1 MTGVVNSTGARTGVV
16 GTTVGTPESTN
27 ASALSSGSLAPA
39 RMSTDTVLQT
49 LYKQNVH
56 SATDTLTVAASGTV
70 NSTVY
75 TMDIV
80 SKQASSKFLVSL
92 YLGFCSANGTDTEI
106 NINQTIGGSTII
118 LPYRSSSGD
127 VGYGGGS
134 SRLTAWNPRIT
145 QVLSAPAQS
154 SGTTITFS
162 AQFINWHASSTWVPY
177 YNGSHVLMTIMEIA
191 P

>member
-1 MTGVVNSTGARTGVV
+1 MSGKVNSTGAVSGII

-56 SATDTLTVAASGTV
+56 SATDTATIAASGTV

-92 YLGFCSANGTDTEI
+92 YLGFSSANGTDTEI

-118 LPYRSSSGD
+118 LPYRSTSSD

-134 SRLTAWNPRIT
+134 SRMTVWSPRMT
-145 QVLSAPAQS
+145 QVLSIPSQS

-162 AQFINWHASSTWVPY
+162 CQFINHHTSSTWSPY
-177 YNGSHVLMTIMEIA
+177 YNGSQTLMTIMEIA